1 MGVLLYDFV
10 MNMLPF
16 SSGLLLAVVK
26 TIYFEHFKGCHVIIY
41 NFKKYVL
48 YVVEAMLRYIISG
61 PLSDFCLFTP

>member
-41 NFKKYVL
+41 NLKNTYYMLSKLCWVVL
-48 YVVEAMLRYIISG
+48 FQD
-61 PLSDFCLFTP
+61 P